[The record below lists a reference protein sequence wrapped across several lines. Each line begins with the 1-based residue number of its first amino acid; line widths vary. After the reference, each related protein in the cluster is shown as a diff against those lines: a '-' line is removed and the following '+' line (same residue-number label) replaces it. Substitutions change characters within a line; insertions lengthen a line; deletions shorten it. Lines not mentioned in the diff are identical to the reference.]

1 MFGGE
6 KMKKYLVLL
15 LLLLSILIA
24 TQSTVIFAAGTYT
37 DVPENAWYSY
47 PVNVMSEE
55 GIMIGDKTGFH
66 PNNYLT
72 GAQAAQIVVNLNR
85 QYKTAIEIDNKIK
98 ITSNLYKTEHRFSFN
113 KDLQKH
119 WSAESVN
126 LVINKMAKNGYSFD
140 SYQENPMPFSMVT
153 GDSASGK
160 VIEFKPEKA
169 ITRAEFAAMI
179 LFGFLENEIQD
190 SKSNQDAI
198 NKIIKLGILQGYP
211 NGKFKENN
219 PITRAEAAV
228 VCIRA
233 RDVSRNW
240 YIDAY
245 C

>member
-1 MFGGE
+1 
-6 KMKKYLVLL
+6 MKKYLV

-55 GIMIGDKTGFH
+55 GIMVGDKTGFH

-85 QYKTAIEIDNKIK
+85 QYKTAIEIDEEVK

-113 KDLQKH
+113 KDLRKN
-119 WSAESVN
+119 WAAESVE
-126 LVINKMAKNGYSFD
+126 LVLNRLAKNGYAFD
-140 SYQENPMPFSMVT
+140 SCQDSIVPYSIAKPGQT
-153 GDSASGK
+153 GGR
-160 VIEFKPEKA
+160 VIDIDPAKP
-169 ITRAEFAAMI
+169 ITRMEFAAMI
-179 LFGFLENEIQD
+179 IFGFLEDENVTA
-190 SKSNQDAI
+190 KTNQGALDRAI
-198 NKIIKLGILQGYP
+198 ELGILQGYP
-211 NGKFKENN
+211 KKEGYKGYS

-233 RDVSRNW
+233 RDVSRDW